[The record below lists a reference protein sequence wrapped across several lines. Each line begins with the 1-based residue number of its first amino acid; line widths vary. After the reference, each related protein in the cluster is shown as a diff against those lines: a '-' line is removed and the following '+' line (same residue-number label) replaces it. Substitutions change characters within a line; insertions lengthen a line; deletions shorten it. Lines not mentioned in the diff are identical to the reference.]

1 MIIRTCDGCR
11 HRIAED
17 DRAAMRDVQQY
28 DEQTGRTTTADYCG
42 TCTGI
47 IRAELPRLAT
57 AARAARFAAGP
68 RPAPKVVQARA
79 RDLWGTLATRV
90 ERT

>member
-1 MIIRTCDGCR
+1 MIIRTCNGCR

-17 DRAAMRDVQQY
+17 DRAAMRDVQQC
-28 DEQTGRTTTADYCG
+28 DEQTGKTTTADYCG

-47 IRAELPRLAT
+47 IRAELPRLAA
-57 AARAARFAAGP
+57 AARVARLAAAVP
-68 RPAPKVVQARA
+68 VHHRA
-79 RDLWGTLATRV
+79 RDLWAGLATRV

>member
-47 IRAELPRLAT
+47 IRAELPGLAT
-57 AARAARFAAGP
+57 AARAARLAAAVP
-68 RPAPKVVQARA
+68 VHHRA
-79 RDLWGTLATRV
+79 RDLWGALATCV